1 MSVEAFENPLIFN
14 LLVFTTLLCHLFK
27 LGVHLNLRFL
37 FVGHSLELLFLGHP
51 RREVGNS
58 VLEAFF
64 EVNLRLPS
72 KELAG
77 LGDIGLSLLR
87 IVRRKWLEDNLGLRV
102 DDVLDSVGKL
112 KNGVFSRVSDVD
124 RAHVVSV
131 HKADESIHLVVNVA
145 EAASLVTLTVNGDG
159 LVAKRLDNEV
169 ADNTAIIFKHART
182 VGVED
187 TGDADLKIVLA
198 VVLHAESFG
207 DTLAFIVARSD
218 ADRVDISPVFLNLRV
233 DLRISVHFRGGSDEE
248 SGLAALSK
256 TEHVHST
263 EHVGLDSFD
272 GVVLVEDGGGR
283 ARKVVHLVNFK
294 LDRVNDVMA
303 NELEARVANVLVNV
317 GLLPREAVVHA
328 DDLIQLILEE
338 TVDEVGTDETST
350 TSNQNPLHRAAN
362 ASGVEDKLLLSG
374 RVELGSLSRHA
385 DRCGWIL

>member
-1 MSVEAFENPLIFN
+1 
-14 LLVFTTLLCHLFK
+14 
-27 LGVHLNLRFL
+27 
-37 FVGHSLELLFLGHP
+37 
-51 RREVGNS
+51 